1 METFSADPQARS
13 EIIQKANSLRAKDGQ
28 KLGSSIFA
36 QTSTS
41 ADTPKDA
48 ASQEPGE
55 DRQTQ
60 ANTADTA
67 SSLPNCVVSFF
78 VHLSVPLDE
87 FFTEDILGQKSL
99 LREMEAVS
107 KRWLSFRSELGS
119 YECGAQY
126 KWKNSQLSNMI
137 AAVSTDCR
145 KFGDL
150 LRRVAAIKIA
160 PSQLLSPSMSAT
172 IAEKMQLL

>member
-107 KRWLSFRSELGS
+107 KRWLSFRSEL
-119 YECGAQY
+119 E
-126 KWKNSQLSNMI
+126 WKNSQLSNMI